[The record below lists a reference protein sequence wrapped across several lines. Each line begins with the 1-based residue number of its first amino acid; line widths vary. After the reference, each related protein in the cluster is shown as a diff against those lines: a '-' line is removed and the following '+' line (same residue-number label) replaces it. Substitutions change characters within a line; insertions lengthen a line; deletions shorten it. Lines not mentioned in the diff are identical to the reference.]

1 MDINDYQ
8 ARAADTVQFE
18 KNSDQAIT
26 ISLLGLSG
34 EVGELSTEY
43 KKKIRDGESY
53 KIFREK
59 IIEEIGDIMWYLS
72 YIATHEDIEFSEI
85 LEESLKKITSRWEN
99 LHGNQ
104 PYLDLERE
112 FFDDGFPEEQK
123 LPREFVAEF
132 TENDNEKG
140 KKVVS
145 IKVNGAPYGDD
156 VRDNARNVDF
166 YRFHDIFHISYATVL
181 GWSPVVRRLL
191 GRKRKGSEIHD
202 EVEDG
207 GRAWV
212 IDEAIAVI
220 VFEYA
225 KDHGFFEGLDIVD
238 YQLLRNIQQ
247 LTRHLEVRDCTTN
260 QWEQAILLGYQMWRE
275 LKNNGGGRVI
285 CNLYEKTMLFEQLNV
300 KETI

>member
-85 LEESLKKITSRWEN
+85 LEDSLKKITSRWEN

-104 PYLDLERE
+104 TYLDLERE
-112 FFDDGFPEEQK
+112 FFDDGFPEE
-123 LPREFVAEF
+123 
-132 TENDNEKG
+132 N
-140 KKVVS
+140 
-145 IKVNGAPYGDD
+145 
-156 VRDNARNVDF
+156 
-166 YRFHDIFHISYATVL
+166 RFQI
-181 GWSPVVRRLL
+181 
-191 GRKRKGSEIHD
+191 
-202 EVEDG
+202 
-207 GRAWV
+207 
-212 IDEAIAVI
+212 EA
-220 VFEYA
+220 
-225 KDHGFFEGLDIVD
+225 GF
-238 YQLLRNIQQ
+238 
-247 LTRHLEVRDCTTN
+247 
-260 QWEQAILLGYQMWRE
+260 
-275 LKNNGGGRVI
+275 
-285 CNLYEKTMLFEQLNV
+285 
-300 KETI
+300 